1 MKRRMFPMFA
11 NLATAF
17 FLFGNLTGCMHA
29 THDESWA
36 QVQPSIEAPRN
47 SVPADSGAGLLRYGA
62 WLRSARAEELE
73 QEYAGATAALEAEAT
88 AANRLRLALLLSL
101 PGVPFQD
108 YARAREFF
116 DQIIDEPEA
125 EARPY
130 RDVARFARA
139 MLDERKRIENLLAEE
154 RRQRQALEQKLEQLK
169 AIEQD
174 TGTRIPPK
182 PMKENQRMGPDE
194 RGDAE

>member
-11 NLATAF
+11 KLAAVF
-17 FLFGNLTGCMHA
+17 LLFGNLAGCTHA
-29 THDESWA
+29 QGGLWA
-36 QVQPSIEAPRN
+36 QDEPPIEALRN
-47 SVPADSGAGLLRYGA
+47 SVPADSVEGLLGYGA
-62 WLRSARAEELE
+62 WLRSARPEELE
-73 QEYAGATAALEAEAT
+73 QEYVRAEAALESEAT

-116 DQIIDEPEA
+116 DQITDEPEA
-125 EARPY
+125 DARPY
-130 RDVARFARA
+130 QDAAHFMRA
-139 MLDERKRIENLLAEE
+139 MLDERKRTENLLAEE

-194 RGDAE
+194 RSEAE